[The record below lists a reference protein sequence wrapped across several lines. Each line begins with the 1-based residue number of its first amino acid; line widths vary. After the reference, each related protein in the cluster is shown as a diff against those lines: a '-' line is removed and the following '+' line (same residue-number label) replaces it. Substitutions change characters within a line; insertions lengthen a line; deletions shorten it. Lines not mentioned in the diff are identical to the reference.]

1 MSIHNV
7 HQPNACIRMS
17 DIVVRENGARGKCLP
32 SALFQGF
39 HEGRHTEREIDGF
52 TADAMELLISWSDQT
67 DMVCSI
73 GLVI

>member
-17 DIVVRENGARGKCLP
+17 DIVVRENGVRGKCLP
-32 SALFQGF
+32 SAFFQGF

-52 TADAMELLISWSDQT
+52 VADAIEYLISWT
-67 DMVCSI
+67 ELTNGVW
-73 GLVI
+73 

>member
-32 SALFQGF
+32 SAFFQGF

-52 TADAMELLISWSDQT
+52 VADAMEFLISWSELT
-67 DMVCSI
+67 NEVC
-73 GLVI
+73 